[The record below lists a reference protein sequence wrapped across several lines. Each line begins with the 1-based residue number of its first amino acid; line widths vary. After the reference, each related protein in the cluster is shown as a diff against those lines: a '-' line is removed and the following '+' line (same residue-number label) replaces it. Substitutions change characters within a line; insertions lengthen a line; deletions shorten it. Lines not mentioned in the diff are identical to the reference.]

1 MRCETMTL
9 WPDRPDVTLT
19 AYLLEDSPMLLAG
32 KKRPAVIVCPG
43 GAYMICA
50 DTEAEPVALQFAAM
64 GYHAFVLRYSVY
76 GRAMEN
82 ASPGEEICYET
93 MYPAGALDIGMAIL
107 KLHEMAEDWH
117 IDTDKI
123 ALCGFSAGAHNC
135 AMYLTGYQTE
145 EIAASLES
153 DPEILRPAAAVLGYG
168 LYDCAPLGA
177 QINDPKLQG
186 MNRAMCMALLGQRQP
201 SPQLLEAISPIYRA
215 NPAVPP
221 CFLWA
226 TSEDPV
232 VPVYNT
238 LVMAASL
245 SEQGVPVEVHV
256 FENGPHGMATAD
268 QISAGSSMSMDADAA
283 KWISLADA
291 WLKKRFA
298 LPID

>member
-1 MRCETMTL
+1 MILETLTL

-19 AYLLEDSPMLLAG
+19 AYVHEDSPMLLAG

-43 GAYMICA
+43 GAYMVCA
-50 DTEAEPVALQFAAM
+50 ETEGEPVALQFAAM
-64 GYHAFVLRYSVY
+64 GYHAFVLHYSVY
-76 GRAMEN
+76 RSAMAQAE
-82 ASPGEEICYET
+82 PGQEICYET
-93 MYPAGALDIGMAIL
+93 MYPSPALDIGMAVL
-107 KLHEMAEDWH
+107 KLREKAEEWH
-117 IDTDKI
+117 IDTERI

-135 AMYLTGYQTE
+135 AMYLTGYATE
-145 EIAASLES
+145 EIAASLEAE
-153 DPEILRPAAAVLGYG
+153 PEMLRPAAAVLGYG

-177 QINDPKLQG
+177 QVPDPQIQG

-256 FENGPHGMATAD
+256 FEHGPHAMATAD
-268 QISAGSSMSMDADAA
+268 QVSASDREHMDPDAA
-283 KWISLADA
+283 KWLSLADA
-291 WLKKRFA
+291 WLKKRLA
-298 LPID
+298 LPVE